1 MTTLQSLPPATQ
13 KVLEGELLRPMNL
26 DHGTSTLLLG
36 PVGTGKTSALRTWV
50 EAGLTVFG
58 LFTEPSYEV
67 VMDIPSD
74 KLHAVYLPPADA
86 PWLDMIDSA
95 KKINQF
101 DLKTLSGMGDVNKG
115 KYTEFI
121 QLLTICSNYK
131 CQRTGEI
138 FGPVDNWGQDR
149 VLWIDSLS
157 GMNVMAM
164 NLVVG
169 SKPVKSIADWGMA
182 MDNLERFIMKLAASL
197 RCHVVLTGHLDP
209 EKDEVTGFTSLMA
222 ATLGRKLAP
231 RLPRF
236 FSDVIMTKRTGTKFE
251 WSTTV
256 MGADLKARNLP
267 YADNLPPS
275 FVPLLKT
282 WREREGK

>member
-1 MTTLQSLPPATQ
+1 MTSLNQALPVQPQA
-13 KVLEGELLRPMNL
+13 PSMNL
-26 DHGTSTLLLG
+26 RHGTSTLLLG
-36 PVGTGKTSALRTWV
+36 PVGTGKTSSLRTWI

-58 LFTEPSYEV
+58 LFSEPSYEV

-74 KLHAVYLPPADA
+74 KLKAIYLPPNDVDWAS
-86 PWLDMIDSA
+86 MIDSA

-101 DLKTLSGMGDVNKG
+101 DLKTLSNMDAINKT
-115 KYTEFI
+115 KYQEFI
-121 QLLTICSNYK
+121 QLVTHLSNYVD
-131 CQRTGEI
+131 QRTGES
-138 FGPVDNWGQDR
+138 FGPVDKWGQDR

-157 GMNVMAM
+157 GLNVMAM

-182 MDNLERFIMKLAASL
+182 MDNLERLIQKLAASL
-197 RCHVVLTGHLDP
+197 ECHVVITGHLDM
-209 EKDEVTGFTSLMA
+209 EKDEVTGFTYAMA

-236 FSDVIMTKRTGTKFE
+236 FSDVIMTKREGTKFS
-251 WSTTV
+251 WTTTA

-267 YADNLPPS
+267 YADSLPPS
-275 FVPLLKT
+275 FVPLYDT
-282 WREREGK
+282 WRKREAK

>member
-1 MTTLQSLPPATQ
+1 MTSLNATLPVVPQAPS
-13 KVLEGELLRPMNL
+13 MNL
-26 DHGTSTLLLG
+26 RHGTSTLLLG
-36 PVGTGKTSALRTWV
+36 PVGTGKTTSLRTWI

-58 LFTEPSYEV
+58 LFSEPSYEV

-74 KLHAVYLPPADA
+74 KLKAIYLPPNDVDWAS
-86 PWLDMIDSA
+86 MIDSA

-101 DLKTLSGMGDVNKG
+101 DLKTLSNMDAINKT
-115 KYTEFI
+115 KYQEFI
-121 QLLTICSNYK
+121 WLLTHLSNYTDE
-131 CQRTGEI
+131 RTGEQ
-138 FGPVDNWGQDR
+138 FGPVDKWGQDR

-157 GMNVMAM
+157 GLNVMAM

-182 MDNLERFIMKLAASL
+182 MDNLERLIQKLAASL
-197 RCHVVLTGHLDP
+197 ECHVVVTGHLDM
-209 EKDEVTGFTSLMA
+209 EKDEISGFTYAMA

-251 WSTTV
+251 WSTTAV
-256 MGADLKARNLP
+256 GADLKARNLP

-275 FVPLLKT
+275 FVPLYKT
-282 WREREGK
+282 WREREAK